1 VSEQNSNQQEQNVT
15 KRSGNSR
22 QRPPSSN
29 PLGNSPLLGSS
40 LRPELPTFNP
50 LEDTSVSPPLT
61 QQPPSARMNEPP
73 AASLLYN
80 TPAPPEYVLRP
91 FEDRHDRQTIYIDCR
106 KAGALDALTK
116 LVARGNKTD
125 FFEEMVN
132 DILAKYADVL
142 QANGEMVQILE
153 QKYRKKH
160 NL

>member
-1 VSEQNSNQQEQNVT
+1 MSESNQQQKQQT
-15 KRSGNSR
+15 DKQPKGKPSR
-22 QRPPSSN
+22 TNPFEGSALFSSAPS
-29 PLGNSPLLGSS
+29 L
-40 LRPELPTFNP
+40 PELPTSS
-50 LEDTSVSPPLT
+50 DAPP
-61 QQPPSARMNEPP
+61 QAQSSATTATPTEPP
-73 AASLLYN
+73 AVSLLYN

-91 FEDRHDRQTIYIDCR
+91 FEDRHDRQTIYIDAR
-106 KAGALDALTK
+106 KAGALDALTR

>member
-1 VSEQNSNQQEQNVT
+1 MSEQNSNQQEQNVT

-61 QQPPSARMNEPP
+61 QQPP

-91 FEDRHDRQTIYIDCR
+91 FEDRHDRQTIYIDAR
-106 KAGALDALTK
+106 KAGALDAVIK
-116 LVARGNKTD
+116 LAARGNKTD
-125 FFEEMVN
+125 LYDEMVD

-142 QANGEMVQILE
+142 HKNEEMVRILE
-153 QKYRKKH
+153 ERYKKKH